1 MLAAGIMVGLLLL
14 LAAGLVIYNIL
25 KIAVVQR
32 IKQYGTLRA
41 IGGEK
46 RQLYF
51 LVTGQ
56 VLLLCA
62 IGIPIGLLLGT
73 LSAKGILTAA
83 TSLVSPE
90 IFLVQN
96 RDELNL
102 LIAESNS
109 GKGIF
114 LLASALITLFFAFVA
129 AIPAAQ
135 YAAKV
140 SPTVAMA

>member
-1 MLAAGIMVGLLLL
+1 MLAVGIMVGLLLL
-14 LAAGLVIYNIL
+14 VAAGLVIYNIL
-25 KIAVVQR
+25 KIAVSQR

-51 LVTGQ
+51 LVTAQ
-56 VLLLCA
+56 VLLLCM

-83 TSLVSPE
+83 TSFVSPE

-102 LIAESNS
+102 LIAENSS
-109 GKGIF
+109 GKV
-114 LLASALITLFFAFVA
+114 FFCW
-129 AIPAAQ
+129 
-135 YAAKV
+135 
-140 SPTVAMA
+140 

>member
-1 MLAAGIMVGLLLL
+1 MLVAGIMVGLLLL

-90 IFLVQN
+90 IFWCRTEMN
-96 RDELNL
+96 
-102 LIAESNS
+102 
-109 GKGIF
+109 
-114 LLASALITLFFAFVA
+114 
-129 AIPAAQ
+129 
-135 YAAKV
+135 
-140 SPTVAMA
+140 